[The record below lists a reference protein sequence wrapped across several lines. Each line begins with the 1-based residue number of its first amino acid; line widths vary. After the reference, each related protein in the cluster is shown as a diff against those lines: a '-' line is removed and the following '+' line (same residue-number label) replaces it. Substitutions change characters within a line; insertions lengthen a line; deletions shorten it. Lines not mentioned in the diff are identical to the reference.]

1 MKFGRHSKTINYEI
15 IISYEII
22 LVMLPASNILHNGLG
37 MVLVFFFGMISGLE
51 MFLLKFFIL
60 SYFCAQLIR
69 RLVFL
74 RY

>member
-1 MKFGRHSKTINYEI
+1 MKFGRRSKIINYEI

-37 MVLVFFFGMISGLE
+37 MVLVFFFGMISGLG
-51 MFLLKFFIL
+51 MFLLKLFIL
-60 SYFCAQLIR
+60 SYFCVQLIR

-74 RY
+74 KC

>member
-1 MKFGRHSKTINYEI
+1 MKFGRHSKIINYEI

-37 MVLVFFFGMISGLE
+37 MVLVFFFGMISGLG
-51 MFLLKFFIL
+51 MFLLKLFIL
-60 SYFCAQLIR
+60 SYFCVQLIK

-74 RY
+74 KC